1 MSEDSSQQLPPSAVV
16 SGGED
21 TFWTHGDK
29 HGFAT
34 LNGHDQTPIWFTL
47 TEGAMTEV
55 RYPRIDMM
63 NNRTVEF
70 VIADPDD
77 GYAVR
82 TYHQYQDQE
91 PRVNRETEQLNE
103 DALLYRQRLSPTDD
117 GRDWEL
123 TVEYAIHPDYDAVL
137 LDVDFEADAAYDLYV
152 MSELMLS
159 NCGRH
164 DIANRRPRE
173 DGTVALT
180 GYHTGDTWDD
190 HVVVE
195 RTEVEVGDEPI
206 GTGDVTSEGRGDEA
220 DSPERTPA
228 EEEDDEPI
236 GSGDVTSV
244 GVVDQT
250 ESGEDEEPTTTYE
263 EDPYH
268 IAAALTSREG
278 FSWGS
283 VDISGGRVYRSLL
296 EDGDPEHTYERAT
309 DKVVIFGRLGEK
321 TESLSDTVALGFA
334 EGEGDETA
342 GEEPTAA
349 TADEPGESTATTTP
363 ESTDDDADSETSG
376 EADPGE
382 YADPGEDPGEFDAL
396 AAAESALEDDFE
408 TVQARFARTW
418 ESYVETLD
426 IPESVADED
435 DLRAQYKTAVMTV
448 KAADSKAYPGA
459 GIASP
464 SVPWGDKVQ
473 ADEPADYGYSYVWA
487 RDLYGSFTAFEAM
500 GDVDAA
506 IDATEYIYEY
516 QQRETGF
523 LPQNTFIDGRT
534 RWGGEQM
541 DEIAFPA
548 VMAYQLKERH
558 GYGVEE
564 ASYDYENIAKSA
576 EYVAA
581 NGPRTQQERWEEEG
595 GYSPSTTAAEIS
607 GLVAAAD
614 MAVEAGERADAIAF
628 LGIADYWQENVET
641 WMATETG
648 AGGHENTPYYFRISD
663 DARPD
668 EHTMRTHNNAGG
680 TFDEREVIDGGF
692 LELVR
697 LGVKPHD
704 DPVVQNS
711 LVEYDDTIMVETPNG
726 PGWYRYSGDGYGEKD
741 GSEWFRA
748 GVPWATDMRGQGRL
762 WPIFTGERG
771 EYELLRGEDQDFDPN
786 HLLETLARFATGSRA
801 MPEQVWDHADDNA
814 YGWEFGEGTSAATPL
829 CWTNAQYIRL
839 AHSID
844 AGEPVEMPQVVR
856 DRYVDGVVSERPSLT
871 AEIPDTAR
879 GGSLTVTGN
888 TDADEV
894 VVKTRTE
901 TVHEPVSESTFEID
915 VTVQGEDR
923 VIVAAATDDP
933 AFEAGIAVE
942 YVTVTYQR
950 RPATATDETG
960 ADASAG
966 DDAVPTATDA
976 ESVDEDE
983 EGVSS

>member
-1 MSEDSSQQLPPSAVV
+1 MSEDSRQQLPPDAAV

-91 PRVNRETEQLNE
+91 PRVSRETEQTSE
-103 DALLYRQRLSPTDD
+103 DALTYRQRLTPTDED
-117 GRDWEL
+117 RDWTL
-123 TVEYAIHPDYDAVL
+123 TVDYAIHPDYDAVL
-137 LDVDFEADAAYDLYV
+137 LDVDFEAATDYDLYV

-190 HVVVE
+190 HVIVE
-195 RTEVEVGDEPI
+195 RTEVERDDQPAI

-220 DSPERTPA
+220 DSPERTPG
-228 EEEDDEPI
+228 EDEDDEPI

-250 ESGEDEEPTTTYE
+250 ETADEETTTTYE
-263 EDPYH
+263 EEPYH

-283 VDISGGRVYRSLL
+283 VDISGGKVYRSIL
-296 EDGDPEHTYERAT
+296 EDGDPDRAYERAK
-309 DKVVIFGRLGEK
+309 DKVVIFGRLGERVR
-321 TESLSDTVALGFA
+321 SLSDTVALGFA
-334 EGEGDETA
+334 EGDGDETA
-342 GEEPTAA
+342 GDEPTAA
-349 TADEPGESTATTTP
+349 TADEPGETTATTTA
-363 ESTDDDADSETSG
+363 ESTGNDETGGVDS
-376 EADPGE
+376 AGE
-382 YADPGEDPGEFDAL
+382 YADPGDDPGEFDAL
-396 AAAESALEDDFE
+396 AAAESALEDDFG

-418 ESYVETLD
+418 ESYLETLD
-426 IPESVADED
+426 IPESVADD
-435 DLRAQYKTAVMTV
+435 DLRAQYKSAVMTV

-516 QQRETGF
+516 QQRDTGF

-558 GYGVEE
+558 GYGLED
-564 ASYDYENIAKSA
+564 ASYDYENIARSA

-595 GYSPSTTAAEIS
+595 GYSPSTTAAEIA

-614 MAVEAGERADAIAF
+614 MAAEAGERADALAF
-628 LGIADYWQENVET
+628 LGVADYWQDNVET

-648 AGGHENTPYYFRISD
+648 AGGHENTPYYVRISD
-663 DARPD
+663 DAQPD
-668 EHTMRTHNNAGG
+668 IHTMRTHNNAGG

-704 DPVVQNS
+704 DPVIQNS

-771 EYELLRGEDQDFDPN
+771 EYELLRGEDQDFDPQY
-786 HLLETLARFATGSRA
+786 LLETLKRFATGSRA
-801 MPEQVWDHADDNA
+801 MPEQVWDREDNNA
-814 YGWEFGEGTSAATPL
+814 YGWQFGEGTSAATPL
-829 CWTNAQYIRL
+829 CWTNAQYVRL

-844 AGEPVEMPQVVR
+844 AGEPVEMPLVVR
-856 DRYVDGVVSERPSLT
+856 DRYVDGSPPETPSLT
-871 AEIPDTAR
+871 AEVPATA
-879 GGSLTVTGN
+879 GSGSLTVTGE

-894 VVKTRTE
+894 LVKTRAE
-901 TVHEPVSESTFEID
+901 TVAEPVSDGVFEVD
-915 VTVQGEDR
+915 VAVQGEDR

-942 YVTVTYQR
+942 YVTVSYQR
-950 RPATATDETG
+950 RPATAAGESD
-960 ADASAG
+960 ADG
-966 DDAVPTATDA
+966 TAPAAADA
-976 ESVDEDE
+976 ESADEDE

>member
-1 MSEDSSQQLPPSAVV
+1 MSEDSGQTLPSSAVV

-34 LNGHDQTPIWFTL
+34 LNGHDTTPIWFTL

-70 VIADPDD
+70 VVIDPDD

-82 TYHQYQDQE
+82 TYHQYQDQD
-91 PRVNRETEQLNE
+91 PKVNRETEQTRE
-103 DALLYRQRLSPTDD
+103 DALTYRQRLTPTAAD
-117 GRDWEL
+117 RDWTL
-123 TVEYAIHPDYDAVL
+123 AVEYAVHPDYDAVL
-137 LDVDFEADAAYDLYV
+137 LDVDFSADDGAYDLYV

-190 HVVVE
+190 PVVVE
-195 RTEVEVGDEPI
+195 RTEVEVDEEPI

-220 DSPERTPA
+220 DSPERTPSTA
-228 EEEDDEPI
+228 DDEEPI
-236 GSGDVTSV
+236 GTGDVTSAGV
-244 GVVDQT
+244 GETV
-250 ESGEDEEPTTTYE
+250 EPAEEDAEMRTTYE

-268 IAAALTSREG
+268 IAAALTSRKG

-283 VDISGGRVYRSLL
+283 VDISGGKVYRSLL
-296 EDGDPEHTYERAT
+296 EDGDPDRTYERAK
-309 DKVVIFGRLGEK
+309 DKVVIFGQLGEGVQ
-321 TESLSDTVALGFA
+321 SLSDTVALGFA
-334 EGEGDETA
+334 EGEGDDTESD
-342 GEEPTAA
+342 EPTAA
-349 TADEPGESTATTTP
+349 TAEEPGETTATTDTQSATGDRTGG
-363 ESTDDDADSETSG
+363 ESDDT
-376 EADPGE
+376 EAASE
-382 YADPGEDPGEFDAL
+382 YADPGEDPGELRAL
-396 AAAESALEDDFE
+396 SAAEAALGDDFD
-408 TVQARFARTW
+408 TVLARFARTW
-418 ESYVETLD
+418 ESYLETIDLPD
-426 IPESVADED
+426 SVDND
-435 DLRAQYKTAVMTV
+435 DLRAQYKTAVMTI
-448 KAADSKAYPGA
+448 KAADSKRYPGA

-516 QQRETGF
+516 QQRDTGF

-548 VMAYQLKERH
+548 VMAHQLKERH
-558 GYGVEE
+558 GYGF
-564 ASYDYENIAKSA
+564 ADAGYDYENVALSA

-581 NGPRTQQERWEEEG
+581 SGPRTQQERWEEEG
-595 GYSPSTTAAEIS
+595 GYSPSTTAAEIA

-614 MAVEAGERADAIAF
+614 MAVEAGERADALAF
-628 LGIADYWQENVET
+628 LGVADYWQDNVET
-641 WMATETG
+641 WMATNTG
-648 AGGHENTPYYFRISD
+648 AGGHDTTPYYFRISD
-663 DARPD
+663 DAEPD
-668 EHTMRTHNNAGG
+668 THTMRTHNNAGG

-704 DPVVQNS
+704 DPVIQNS
-711 LVEYDDTIMVETPNG
+711 LKEYDDTIMVETPNG

-771 EYELLRGEDQDFDPN
+771 EYELLRDEDQDFDPG
-786 HLLETLARFATGSRA
+786 HLLETLQRFATESRS
-801 MPEQVWDHADDNA
+801 MPEQVWDREDDNA
-814 YGWEFGEGTSAATPL
+814 YGWAFGEGTSGATPL
-829 CWTNAQYIRL
+829 CWTNAQYVRL

-844 AGEPVEMPQVVR
+844 AGKPVEMPAVVR
-856 DRYVDGVVSERPSLT
+856 DRYVEGAPPESPSLS
-871 AEIPDTAR
+871 AEIPERAV
-879 GGSLTVTGN
+879 GGSLTVTGE

-894 VVKTRTE
+894 VVKTRAE
-901 TVHEPVSESTFEID
+901 TVHEPVSDGGFEIEI
-915 VTVQGEDR
+915 TLQGEDR

-942 YVTVTYQR
+942 YATVEYER
-950 RPATATDETG
+950 RATASTDE
-960 ADASAG
+960 DATEA
-966 DDAVPTATDA
+966 
-976 ESVDEDE
+976 E
-983 EGVSS
+983 EGVTATETASEESEESASS